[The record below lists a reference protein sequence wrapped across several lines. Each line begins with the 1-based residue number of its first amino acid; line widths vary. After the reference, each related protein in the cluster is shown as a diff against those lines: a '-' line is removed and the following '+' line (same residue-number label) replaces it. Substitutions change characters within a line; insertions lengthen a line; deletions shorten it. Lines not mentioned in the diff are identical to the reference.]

1 MGRALVILS
10 VLAALV
16 PAFFALISGASPS
29 VVENALTLAVLFVII
44 LGIIAVAILV
54 TYLYL
59 VLFGAAADG
68 YAKRHVALFVGWKF
82 LRSQRTGETLL
93 SRLRRA
99 AHAVRTRAARPKL
112 VHLGLALALLAS
124 YVVLGR
130 PAPWNALAES
140 VSPPFATALRF
151 SALGLGVLFALVGLY
166 GLLFRTRRAPPDA
179 LMRQRSAVTLP
190 TFISIVGVAVGLW
203 ALIVV
208 LGVMHGLQSD
218 LREKILR
225 TNAHLMVDPASPSGA
240 LGDAIALERAVRAL
254 PEVVEASAYVRGD
267 VMVSSPS
274 GIAPNVVIKGMVP
287 EQLIASDQL
296 RGRLVSGTFD
306 GLNRPDHLVSD
317 RGRYPTQG
325 SLKRNGR
332 PPAPDD
338 DRYLIDLPH
347 DVFPGILV
355 GAELARQLNV
365 EVGDELQ
372 LISPDGDVGPT
383 GLRPKLASFRVSGV
397 FMTGMYEYDQKLG
410 YIALD
415 AAQRF
420 FDLGRERN
428 AIEARLSD
436 PAFVSEV
443 APVLRDLLAR
453 EYPTLTAST
462 FQERNKSLFAA
473 LALERLVMFVVL
485 GFIILVAG
493 LLIVVSLVML
503 VVEKV
508 REVAVLK
515 ALGAANGTVVKSF
528 ISIGA
533 FIGFFGILAGVP
545 LGIGTCI
552 LLMYNGIVA
561 RKEFYIQTLPV
572 KLEAFEII
580 LFALSA
586 MAICLLATVYPA
598 LRASRLRPVD
608 GLRHG

>member
-1 MGRALVILS
+1 
-10 VLAALV
+10 
-16 PAFFALISGASPS
+16 
-29 VVENALTLAVLFVII
+29 
-44 LGIIAVAILV
+44 
-54 TYLYL
+54 
-59 VLFGAAADG
+59 
-68 YAKRHVALFVGWKF
+68 
-82 LRSQRTGETLL
+82 
-93 SRLRRA
+93 
-99 AHAVRTRAARPKL
+99 
-112 VHLGLALALLAS
+112 
-124 YVVLGR
+124 
-130 PAPWNALAES
+130 

-151 SALGLGVLFALVGLY
+151 SALGLGGVFALVGAY
-166 GLLFRTRRAPPDA
+166 GLVFASRRAPPEA
-179 LMRQRSAVTLP
+179 FMRQRSAVTQP

-225 TNAHLMVDPASPSGA
+225 TNAHLMVDPASPSGS
-240 LGDAIALERAVRAL
+240 LEDTIALERAIRAL
-254 PEVVEASAYVRGD
+254 PEVVEANAYVRGD

-296 RGRLVSGTFD
+296 RGRLVAGTFD
-306 GLNRPDHLVSD
+306 GLNRPEHLVSD

-332 PPAPDD
+332 PPDD

-347 DVFPGILV
+347 DVFPGILI

-410 YIALD
+410 YVALD

-420 FDLGRERN
+420 LDLGRERN

-436 PAFVSEV
+436 PAFVDEV
-443 APVLRDLLAR
+443 APRLRELLAKD
-453 EYPTLTAST
+453 YPTLTAST

-515 ALGAANGTVVKSF
+515 ALGAANGTIVKSF
-528 ISIGA
+528 VSIGA

-545 LGIGTCI
+545 LGIGTCL

-580 LFALSA
+580 LFALAA